1 MTAVTLQ
8 IKPSGRLTF
17 LHTTHTCVLAFLDDP
32 GGSQPQQQQQQPMA
46 FDDNVMMEDD
56 GVDADLSMISLT
68 QAGSGLAE
76 NVNVTVVIDDE
87 VELEEIST

>member
-1 MTAVTLQ
+1 M
-8 IKPSGRLTF
+8 
-17 LHTTHTCVLAFLDDP
+17 
-32 GGSQPQQQQQQPMA
+32 
-46 FDDNVMMEDD
+46 
-56 GVDADLSMISLT
+56 DADLSMISLT